1 MPLGERWFQIYL
13 VLLANR
19 VRLAGHSE
27 LGYDA
32 DAALA
37 TDSAINEYLERFPNE
52 KRGEDGG

>member
-52 KRGEDGG
+52 KGG